1 MTVPTLMQNHQRKTY
16 VTQLH
21 KVYNELSQALMQY
34 QTDKNAVNLTE
45 AGLNSEVAF
54 GVFLK
59 KYFNVVQ
66 DCGQEMTPCF
76 SNEYKK
82 ISGVNVAFSCTAN
95 CSVLASGAAIGT
107 YHEIEAYGKKS
118 IIAIPVDINGQKG
131 PNILG
136 RDAFFMLLF
145 KNGVIDDMNVDPDV
159 PPSKEEREKIAAGC
173 FTDNSS
179 EWHGCLSKILNDNWE
194 MTY

>member
-1 MTVPTLMQNHQRKTY
+1 MNT
-16 VTQLH
+16 
-21 KVYNELSQALMQY
+21 
-34 QTDKNAVNLTE
+34 
-45 AGLNSEVAF
+45 
-54 GVFLK
+54 
-59 KYFNVVQ
+59 
-66 DCGQEMTPCF
+66 
-76 SNEYKK
+76 KK

-145 KNGVIDDMNVDPDV
+145 KNGVVDDMNVDPDV

-173 FTDNSS
+173 FTDNSF